1 MTPTDTPLAVKLL
14 SYRPDIFAHIA
25 KQMVPPVSRQHV
37 ARTARDPRKSAR
49 VAAVLKFYARY
60 RRMP

>member
-1 MTPTDTPLAVKLL
+1 MTPNDNLAVKLL
-14 SYRPDIFAHIA
+14 EMRPDIFAYIA
-25 KQMVPPVSRQHV
+25 KRLNPPCTRQHV

-60 RRMP
+60 RRMPE